1 MDSLILLDTVHFGS
15 LSIALITGASV
26 GWLFCMNLR
35 WAVVSMLNSRQPARV
50 VALSALLRIVMTV
63 GACTVLAYSLGGL
76 YVIPTILTFI
86 ISRRVFTSIYI
97 NQTPAGAQCDARVER
112 RI

>member
-1 MDSLILLDTVHFGS
+1 MDSLLILDTLHFG
-15 LSIALITGASV
+15 LLAIALITGASV

-35 WAVVSMLNSRQPARV
+35 WAVGSMLNSRQPARV
-50 VALSALLRIVMTV
+50 VALSALLRIVMAV
-63 GACTVLAYSLGGL
+63 GACSVLAYSLGGL

-97 NQTPAGAQCDARVER
+97 NQPPAEAQCQAGVEHR
-112 RI
+112 T